1 MGIQERRERE
11 RQLRRS
17 AVLGAARGLVREN
30 GFAGTTTRQIA
41 ERCELSEAT
50 LFWYFKSKDEIFVS
64 LLFEAIDFTA
74 NGLKEIGALDM
85 DPEKMLIR
93 LWHFFAELREEH
105 PEYYLVFTYL
115 AQPRSITSVNE
126 EVKEK
131 LARLSGDNFRLLAEL
146 LRPMIGGDNCR
157 QVGDLIWSAFVGL
170 MVLRDS
176 RENLGAKAHPQEGEL
191 DDQIRLLIHGIG
203 IHFPGKGPA

>member
-11 RQLRRS
+11 RQFRRS
-17 AVLGAARGLVREN
+17 AVLDAARGLVREN

-74 NGLKEIGALDM
+74 NGLEKIGALNLE
-85 DPEKMLIR
+85 PEKMLFR

-105 PEYYLVFTYL
+105 PEYYFVFTYL
-115 AQPRSITSVNE
+115 AHPRSIASINE
-126 EVKEK
+126 DVREE
-131 LARLSGDNFRLLAEL
+131 LARRSGDNFRLLAEL
-146 LRPMIGGDNCR
+146 LRSIIGAENCR
-157 QVGDLIWSAFVGL
+157 QAADLIWSAFVGL

-176 RENLGAKAHPQEGEL
+176 RENLGARAHPHESEL
-191 DDQIRLLIHGIG
+191 DNQIRLMIDGIG
-203 IHFPGKGPA
+203 AHFPGKGPA